1 MNRPPLADR
10 QERAAAVLEAL
21 PPALAREARQL
32 LAELAM
38 ISCGPITSYQPA
50 STSGAGGSRD
60 PSTGDQWP
68 AHHELLHRLA
78 EAVSATDVRDALNW
92 ARHELAALRRAPQ
105 NAKVTGESEAE
116 RAKRIVKEGEGWG
129 MHDVANTLND
139 LRDLNRAGFPD
150 LAKTL
155 AAGACADCGHSR
167 ASRFHR
173 EACEER
179 LNPVRA
185 PEQPRQPWEP
195 RPARQAA

>member
-1 MNRPPLADR
+1 MKDLYGRP
-10 QERAAAVLEAL
+10 LEPT
-21 PPALAREARQL
+21 PPR
-32 LAELAM
+32 
-38 ISCGPITSYQPA
+38 
-50 STSGAGGSRD
+50 
-60 PSTGDQWP
+60 
-68 AHHELLHRLA
+68 RL
-78 EAVSATDVRDALNW
+78 T
-92 ARHELAALRRAPQ
+92 LR
-105 NAKVTGESEAE
+105 
-116 RAKRIVKEGEGWG
+116 
-129 MHDVANTLND
+129 D